1 MYFYC
6 KNLCIIILVY
16 VFLLFV
22 HVFLSLSMYSYF
34 CLCILRR
41 GYPTATEDLDFYII
55 FTIIIGGIL
64 VLFIYIT
71 RLASNEIL
79 SPNKIHLEVG
89 RAKDLSASL
98 YCFIRRTAHSKKS
111 LLGRQDV
118 WLAIYV
124 FVVNSLSPTHFL
136 HLVYLTPS
144 VCVLSNCT
152 TRLERIKQN
161 FSSVFHGKVNLPES
175 SQF

>member
-1 MYFYC
+1 MYSYC
-6 KNLCIIILVY
+6 SSMYSYRCLCILIFVY
-16 VFLLFV
+16 VFLDA
-22 HVFLSLSMYSYF
+22 
-34 CLCILRR
+34 
-41 GYPTATEDLDFYII
+41 ATRQRQKIWIFIYHICNHNWRNISTIYIQ
-55 FTIIIGGIL
+55 
-64 VLFIYIT
+64 YIT
-71 RLASNEIL
+71 RLASNEIF
-79 SPNKIHLEVG
+79 SPNKIHREVG
-89 RAKDLSASL
+89 RAKDLSAPF
-98 YCFIRRTAHSKKS
+98 YCFIRRTVHSKKS